1 LNQKPKTGCLKR
13 NTPGKDAWD
22 ITRIRVNTFTNAEW
36 APIPPQ
42 NRDDF
47 SIGAEQSTSTVISLA
62 WSPAGLARFRRSVLA
77 VLGSNLILSLW
88 EPIGPRA
95 IWTRVAIVNHALHP
109 DPSAPSTLTGE
120 PLRKANIRSFH
131 WCEPLKTPARSED
144 SDQASEPESRWGIQ
158 LMSITNDANEVV
170 LLQIQRNS
178 NSTSPSRSYH
188 MKKLTTYQLP
198 GEKNTPNVCPGSI
211 LQKTLQL
218 KSRILSISTGP
229 WVPLHPTKVNG
240 VHTSSAMIAAVYG
253 KQLYPLK
260 ATIAL
265 HKLDNGTDTAAEYQ
279 VTAELAD
286 HPLTDSSSRWA
297 YCQIEGPIKWIHTV
311 RT

>member
-1 LNQKPKTGCLKR
+1 
-13 NTPGKDAWD
+13 
-22 ITRIRVNTFTNAEW
+22 
-36 APIPPQ
+36 
-42 NRDDF
+42 
-47 SIGAEQSTSTVISLA
+47 
-62 WSPAGLARFRRSVLA
+62 
-77 VLGSNLILSLW
+77 
-88 EPIGPRA
+88 
-95 IWTRVAIVNHALHP
+95 
-109 DPSAPSTLTGE
+109 
-120 PLRKANIRSFH
+120 
-131 WCEPLKTPARSED
+131 
-144 SDQASEPESRWGIQ
+144 
-158 LMSITNDANEVV
+158 
-170 LLQIQRNS
+170 
-178 NSTSPSRSYH
+178 